1 MGTTLQI
8 FGESYE
14 IVGVAP
20 PGFEYPLRAQLWIP
34 QYLNT
39 EGCNRD
45 CHFLRVIGRVADGYA
60 VDAAREEAISL
71 SACLEERFPVMNYG
85 KRFNVVSLEE
95 SVVGNV
101 RTALLVL
108 LGSVGIVLLIACA
121 NVANLMLARSSRRIG
136 EVAMRSALGATR
148 TRLVLQLMLESAV
161 LAFLAAVIGVGMAR
175 GGLGWL
181 LRIAPATIPRVD
193 SVTIDGT
200 VLLFTAATATV
211 ITIVFG
217 LAPAFRL
224 AATPAGEAL
233 TRSRRGGVG
242 APTKD
247 RSRSALLVAEVAL
260 SLMLLFGAGIL
271 LRSFA
276 KLSAVELG
284 FEKENVLTFALSLP
298 RSSYDVEGRTRFYES
313 LEREVLA
320 LPGVT
325 EVAAM
330 NGSPLTNDGFQTS
343 IHFQDRP
350 APPAGQETNIA
361 IRIVTPEYHEALSIP
376 LLSGRLFE
384 ATDRDGVTRVA
395 MVSRSLALRH
405 YPGQDPIGK
414 EIVIDADIGYG
425 AEEPW
430 TIVGVVDDTRSEAIA
445 AAPEPEIYVPH
456 AQMGGG
462 YMRVLVALSPGQT
475 DALPAVRRAV
485 RNLDP
490 AVPLRDVEMMEETV
504 DRQLGPARF
513 YMTLLAIFAGVALTL
528 AAVGLYGVVAYVV
541 SGRTHEI
548 GVRIAL
554 GADARNVVRLV
565 LAQGIR
571 PALLGVAIGIAGVVA
586 VSRVL
591 RSLLYAVEPTD
602 PSTVVAVTALL
613 LAVVAVAI
621 LLPARKASRITPVEA
636 LRTE

>member
-1 MGTTLQI
+1 
-8 FGESYE
+8 
-14 IVGVAP
+14 
-20 PGFEYPLRAQLWIP
+20 
-34 QYLNT
+34 
-39 EGCNRD
+39 
-45 CHFLRVIGRVADGYA
+45 
-60 VDAAREEAISL
+60 
-71 SACLEERFPVMNYG
+71 
-85 KRFNVVSLEE
+85 
-95 SVVGNV
+95 
-101 RTALLVL
+101 
-108 LGSVGIVLLIACA
+108 
-121 NVANLMLARSSRRIG
+121 
-136 EVAMRSALGATR
+136 
-148 TRLVLQLMLESAV
+148 
-161 LAFLAAVIGVGMAR
+161 
-175 GGLGWL
+175 
-181 LRIAPATIPRVD
+181 
-193 SVTIDGT
+193 
-200 VLLFTAATATV
+200 
-211 ITIVFG
+211 
-217 LAPAFRL
+217 
-224 AATPAGEAL
+224 
-233 TRSRRGGVG
+233 
-242 APTKD
+242 
-247 RSRSALLVAEVAL
+247 
-260 SLMLLFGAGIL
+260 MLLFGAGIL